1 MKKPSAIFY
10 GWVILAV
17 AFINIALGYT
27 IRNSFAVFYPTIV
40 EEFGWPRGDTA
51 IMFSIAVITYG
62 LMAPVAGSLV
72 DRFKPRV
79 LLSIGACIM
88 GAGTVLCSLATA
100 RWQFYVFY
108 GVIAAI
114 GLSITGW
121 TPLTAIMSNW
131 FVKKRGLAF
140 SILSASYGVSLVSAS
155 LAQYLISNF
164 GWRFAYAL
172 IGISAAAII
181 IPLSAFF
188 IRRSPQ
194 EKGLLPDNMPQ
205 PSSQT
210 HILPEPQ
217 TKITTGSKWSNTDWT
232 LQRALKT
239 YQFWALFCTAF
250 CLLGVAEQTA
260 ITHQVYFFK
269 DAGYE
274 PMQAATIYSVFGVA
288 FVVGNLCGSLSDS
301 LGREKV
307 YIPSCLLGAVSV
319 LLLFLIKDTSQPWI
333 AFLFA
338 ICIGLGIGTAGPV
351 FFATVADLFQ
361 GKHLGSIQGFI
372 VLGFSLGGATM
383 PWFAGFLHDKTGNY
397 STIFLILM
405 ASLIASAALI
415 RIVAPSK
422 LR

>member
-210 HILPEPQ
+210 QILSAPQ
-217 TKITTGSKWSNTDWT
+217 TEVNTGSKWSNTDWT

-288 FVVGNLCGSLSDS
+288 FVAGNLCGSLSDS

-383 PWFAGFLHDKTGNY
+383 PWFAGFLHDKTGSY